1 MFSSEIFQIRF
12 YPKFFL
18 PRHDLEEPEEVVLF
32 GLVQLGQQGHQLP
45 QMEVYRLR
53 LLLVQGRQDTE
64 QHRVPWEESKGEVG
78 ESVYVSA
85 PQAGSTLENQHT
97 PGDTSF

>member
-1 MFSSEIFQIRF
+1 MQF

-18 PRHDLEEPEEVVLF
+18 PRHDLEEPEEVMLF
-32 GLVQLGQQGHQLP
+32 GVVQLSQQGHQLP

-64 QHRVPWEESKGEVG
+64 QHRVPWEQSKREAGD
-78 ESVYVSA
+78 SVYVSA
-85 PQAGSTLENQHT
+85 PQLGSALENLHT